1 MWGMTKEGIAQ
12 RKIAATRLAD
22 HSLGRA
28 VPEIV
33 GISSSA
39 DAHHAYCANHR
50 DEGVCTSGFGG
61 LRP

>member
-1 MWGMTKEGIAQ
+1 L
-12 RKIAATRLAD
+12 R
-22 HSLGRA
+22 RA

-39 DAHHAYCANHR
+39 DAHHAYCSNHR
-50 DEGVCTSGFGG
+50 DEAVCTSGFGG